1 MAQSN
6 LKIRVHEARD
16 TTADNLIQTLKAVA
30 AEAQGFAENLASPK
44 FREND
49 AAMDNVI
56 SAARQFLNDPVHLG
70 KRRSFF
76 SMNK

>member
-1 MAQSN
+1 MPTN

-16 TTADNLIQTLKAVA
+16 TPADNLIQTLKAVA
-30 AEAQGFAENLASPK
+30 AEAQGFADNLANPK

-49 AAMDNVI
+49 AAMNDVI
-56 SAARQFLNDPVHLG
+56 SAARHFLTDPVHLG
-70 KRRSFF
+70 RRRSFF